1 MYPGPQG
8 APTQAG
14 NMAMATDMSNRDGT
28 GRFPVGQVAPHYSPQ
43 YTPALQ
49 YGPAPQYGFT
59 SPQYGTTAPQFN
71 GASPQY
77 STTAAPQYMG
87 SPQQVRSPVSQYSP
101 QYPLQQT
108 PYHLQHPMTGQSAAA
123 SFFAR
128 AAQKL
133 NISSKK
139 KRRREPPEPE
149 PPPFPTRFS
158 EIIHASPPPAPP
170 CLLRTVGRIQNPGTG
185 KVKVMLRIAPTDIS
199 NDTGSILSSDPRKK
213 QVTVYDPSTSGYAT
227 SAHRRTGAAAP
238 KMFAFDQVFSQ
249 DDSLTEI
256 CSSSLSD
263 IIQSVVN
270 GADGCLFCYG
280 HSKLGKSYTMIGKDG
295 SQQTLGIVPCAI
307 AWLFRLINEQKD
319 KTGARFSVRVSA
331 VEVAGKQETLRDLL
345 SQVASAETGSNT
357 SPGVY
362 LREDPIC
369 GTQLEN
375 QSELRAPTADKAAFY
390 LDAAC
395 AARTTPDNE
404 EESRTSHFLFTL
416 HVYQYR
422 VEKNGKTGSGAG
434 VAGGRSRLHLID
446 LGSGCKAKDSSGQAL
461 SLSALGNV
469 ILALLNGQRHVPHR
483 DSKLTQLLREALG
496 SLSCRACMI
505 AHVSPTIRNYNETL
519 QVIQLAARIHRM
531 RRRTKVKFSS
541 NSSDDSSSCDD
552 SGFGRRMR
560 PGIRMGT
567 LREGIYYSN
576 AVGSTSGEDYTSSS
590 EQSCDTVIY
599 TGANGQALSDPDL
612 TDNERPPVSVP
623 IMPGG
628 TRMRLPSGSG
638 SGSDS
643 EVGERRPL
651 SRSGIKLGAS
661 ASRLPIKNVNKS
673 PNLAEKQPASTSEA
687 SPQAVQLPRKI
698 RPPTP
703 SKQSSE
709 GASSR
714 NPGHRNWPK
723 PPAFREGTDHG
734 GIQGEQWVDGPGA
747 AIYPDTGR
755 QEHWV
760 DGPKAFT
767 VMTQKEKI
775 DSVREDQSSRAV
787 TSKSTT
793 SRSHIPGSKTSSGDL
808 RAHVSKL
815 RAPSSGDK
823 ERGGHHANVKER
835 TAQGPGLCEEP
846 SLSSD
851 TEINGNDNVIEQVPV
866 LPTPTQ
872 KFGSPLK
879 NPRLE
884 QIKEERVTAPCAH
897 SDDNDSAHAH
907 TLRQVAMQTKTEV
920 CAVSNDNAYNV
931 CSRQQESCPQEI
943 VPVKP
948 FVRDWVEKHSGNT
961 DNVTSSSLKEEANTS
976 TSNGTGSDY
985 DNVKR
990 TKSPKSQRSG
1000 HSSPRTQ
1007 SPSRIPL
1014 PSSSSSRSSKLE
1026 KAILPPPANPSRRT
1040 ADWIRSLSTDKE
1052 PESTVTADKESYDN
1066 VPNESE
1072 AAETFEMAAQTSDK
1086 ASIDEECFMA
1096 PCTMEDKQLQTS
1108 PIPSDQLS
1116 NHQSETDSEAAS
1128 NNQGNMSNRE
1138 SIYELEVEEQLE
1150 MMRPGE
1156 VWRIAFDTS
1165 DYDTLSNKSTL
1176 LDGHEEQVNV
1186 EIEHIQP
1193 VEHQEPVELVDQ
1205 VKEDVTPIIEV
1216 EIIDL
1221 FENQQLQP
1229 QTEKEVEESKNEND
1243 TDKIYAENGH
1253 SNRTES
1259 QVVHNA
1265 DQSPPSS
1272 EDSDKSGKSHIRP
1285 AYFRRPD
1292 GASNP
1297 NLHKDPTADEKSQH
1311 EVVAASA
1318 STEITTQKC
1327 NIVTERM
1334 VPGQSADDKI
1344 KPARGIPKLQSRL
1357 PVNKASSSSY
1367 AKNKPPLPNKPS
1379 TNATK
1384 SPKPPPP
1391 AKPIRSSSLPRGTM
1405 SQPSTPA
1412 KSVAPKA
1419 GGGGGGQQGGRSV
1432 SVPASPAATPS
1443 PSRSSKTSKLPQKP
1457 SSTSSST
1464 NSSPSRSSASP
1475 SRSRSKSPTSKLPT
1489 SKSRLP
1495 QSSSKASIQSSKDSK
1510 ISPKVA
1516 KASPKKE
1523 KESKLPVTKA
1533 SNNRVTEL
1541 VKTREGDSDSGN
1553 DSGIGDKKLLSP
1565 YSTLTKART
1574 SSHSSSGH
1582 GSDNS
1587 SSISGV
1593 VTKKERLHGG
1603 TSSGYESMIRDSSEI
1618 TCTSSSTHDSSNES
1632 SASGW
1637 IRGNRI
1643 FKKRTAS
1650 RRSKSAPARS
1660 DNSPSSCPQSPSSQ
1674 RCAASPKAW
1683 VDTRQAEGTR
1693 DEPFELKMYD
1703 VDDVERMQ
1711 RARSRETSEQ
1721 RELDGRR
1728 KKIQGLMDRQS
1739 ELKQELANTK
1749 DKLMVDKS
1757 AWSYDLF
1764 LASEMQRDDPHYLEA
1779 LEKETSILE
1788 KRVVACKSHIMMVT
1802 CFDIRG

>member
-1 MYPGPQG
+1 
-8 APTQAG
+8 
-14 NMAMATDMSNRDGT
+14 MS
-28 GRFPVGQVAPHYSPQ
+28 H
-43 YTPALQ
+43 
-49 YGPAPQYGFT
+49 
-59 SPQYGTTAPQFN
+59 
-71 GASPQY
+71 
-77 STTAAPQYMG
+77 
-87 SPQQVRSPVSQYSP
+87 
-101 QYPLQQT
+101 
-108 PYHLQHPMTGQSAAA
+108 
-123 SFFAR
+123 R

-280 HSKLGKSYTMIGKDG
+280 HSKLGKY
-295 SQQTLGIVPCAI
+295 
-307 AWLFRLINEQKD
+307 
-319 KTGARFSVRVSA
+319 
-331 VEVAGKQETLRDLL
+331 
-345 SQVASAETGSNT
+345 
-357 SPGVY
+357 
-362 LREDPIC
+362 
-369 GTQLEN
+369 
-375 QSELRAPTADKAAFY
+375 
-390 LDAAC
+390 
-395 AARTTPDNE
+395 
-404 EESRTSHFLFTL
+404 
-416 HVYQYR
+416 
-422 VEKNGKTGSGAG
+422 
-434 VAGGRSRLHLID
+434 
-446 LGSGCKAKDSSGQAL
+446 
-461 SLSALGNV
+461 
-469 ILALLNGQRHVPHR
+469 
-483 DSKLTQLLREALG
+483 
-496 SLSCRACMI
+496 
-505 AHVSPTIRNYNETL
+505 
-519 QVIQLAARIHRM
+519 
-531 RRRTKVKFSS
+531 
-541 NSSDDSSSCDD
+541 
-552 SGFGRRMR
+552 
-560 PGIRMGT
+560 
-567 LREGIYYSN
+567 
-576 AVGSTSGEDYTSSS
+576 
-590 EQSCDTVIY
+590 
-599 TGANGQALSDPDL
+599 
-612 TDNERPPVSVP
+612 
-623 IMPGG
+623 
-628 TRMRLPSGSG
+628 
-638 SGSDS
+638 
-643 EVGERRPL
+643 
-651 SRSGIKLGAS
+651 
-661 ASRLPIKNVNKS
+661 
-673 PNLAEKQPASTSEA
+673 
-687 SPQAVQLPRKI
+687 
-698 RPPTP
+698 
-703 SKQSSE
+703 
-709 GASSR
+709 
-714 NPGHRNWPK
+714 
-723 PPAFREGTDHG
+723 
-734 GIQGEQWVDGPGA
+734 
-747 AIYPDTGR
+747 
-755 QEHWV
+755 
-760 DGPKAFT
+760 
-767 VMTQKEKI
+767 
-775 DSVREDQSSRAV
+775 
-787 TSKSTT
+787 
-793 SRSHIPGSKTSSGDL
+793 
-808 RAHVSKL
+808 
-815 RAPSSGDK
+815 
-823 ERGGHHANVKER
+823 
-835 TAQGPGLCEEP
+835 
-846 SLSSD
+846 
-851 TEINGNDNVIEQVPV
+851 
-866 LPTPTQ
+866 
-872 KFGSPLK
+872 
-879 NPRLE
+879 
-884 QIKEERVTAPCAH
+884 
-897 SDDNDSAHAH
+897 
-907 TLRQVAMQTKTEV
+907 
-920 CAVSNDNAYNV
+920 
-931 CSRQQESCPQEI
+931 SRQQESCPQEI

-1014 PSSSSSRSSKLE
+1014 PSSSSSSRSSKLE

-1186 EIEHIQP
+1186 DIEHIQP

-1253 SNRTES
+1253 SNRIES

-1419 GGGGGGQQGGRSV
+1419 GGGGSGQQGGRSV